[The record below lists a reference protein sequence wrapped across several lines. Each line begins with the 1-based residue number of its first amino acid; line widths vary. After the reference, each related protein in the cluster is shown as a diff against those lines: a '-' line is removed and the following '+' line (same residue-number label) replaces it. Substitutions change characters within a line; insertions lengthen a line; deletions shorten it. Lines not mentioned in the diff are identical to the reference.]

1 MLKLKKKKTNEMAG
15 GVLGGNRGRKGMY
28 SKGQGKA
35 GVTLIPWLKCLL
47 YRMGRKGGRAW

>member
-1 MLKLKKKKTNEMAG
+1 MAG

-35 GVTLIPWLKCLL
+35 GVTLIPQLEHLL
-47 YRMGRKGGRAW
+47 YVTGRELG